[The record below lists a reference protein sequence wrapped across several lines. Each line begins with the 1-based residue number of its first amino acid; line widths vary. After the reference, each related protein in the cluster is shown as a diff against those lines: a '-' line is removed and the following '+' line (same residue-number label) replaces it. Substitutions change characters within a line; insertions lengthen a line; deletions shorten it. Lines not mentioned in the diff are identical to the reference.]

1 MMELLILTWGIYFF
15 LHSFMANEAVKQKIG
30 KITGLSNKAYRIVYN
45 LFNFAALAFLL
56 LYLYRI
62 PSAVFYQ
69 TTTFFIAI
77 GVLVALTGSIIM
89 FLSVK
94 NYDLNAFF
102 GFREETM
109 MPLQIGGLNKYVR
122 HPLYSGTIILALGF
136 CLALPYTKCW
146 LLLALMIIYIFIG
159 MQFEEK
165 KLVQCYGD
173 AYRNYQKKVK
183 RLIPHVL

>member
-1 MMELLILTWGIYFF
+1 MELLILAWGIYFF
-15 LHSFMANEAVKQKIG
+15 LHSFMANEAVKQKTG
-30 KITGLSNKAYRIVYN
+30 KITGLSNRSYRIVYN
-45 LFNFAALAFLL
+45 LFNFAALVFLL

-77 GVLVALTGSIIM
+77 GVLVSLAGSIIM

-136 CLALPYTKCW
+136 CIALPYTKCW
-146 LLLALMIIYIFIG
+146 LLLALMVIYIFIG

-173 AYRNYQKKVK
+173 EYRNYQKKVK
-183 RLIPHVL
+183 SLIPHVL

>member
-1 MMELLILTWGIYFF
+1 MELLILAWGIYFF
-15 LHSFMANEAVKQKIG
+15 LHSFMASEAVKQQTG
-30 KITGLSNKAYRIVYN
+30 KITGLSNRAYRIIYN

-77 GVLVALTGSIIM
+77 GTLVSLGGSIIM

-109 MPLQIGGLNKYVR
+109 MPLQIRGLNKYVR

-136 CLALPYTKCW
+136 CIALPYTKCW

-165 KLVQCYGD
+165 KLVRCYGD

-183 RLIPHVL
+183 SLIPHVL